1 MKNPFNHLYY
11 WVKGEILDVM
21 AFQESLAQRNQITT
35 MLQKT
40 ISRKAGLTSEL
51 EKLIG
56 GRKSIRTLFKSRSEK
71 DTYAVNLQTQ
81 IDQLDKSI
89 EGLIMIGIILDWH
102 LGDTIMPLFKK
113 EKVENFHLILREMA
127 AIEVENSNIGAT
139 YWSKV
144 LSNSN
149 LKHF

>member
-1 MKNPFNHLYY
+1 
-11 WVKGEILDVM
+11 
-21 AFQESLAQRNQITT
+21 

-40 ISRKAGLTSEL
+40 ISRKAGLASEL

-81 IDQLDKSI
+81 IDQSDKSI